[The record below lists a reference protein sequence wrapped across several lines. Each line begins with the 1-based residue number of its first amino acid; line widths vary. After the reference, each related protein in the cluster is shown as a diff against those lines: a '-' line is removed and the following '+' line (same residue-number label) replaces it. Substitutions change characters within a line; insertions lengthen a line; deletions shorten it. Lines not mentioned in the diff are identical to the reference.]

1 MFSLRSLVAGAILMA
16 APVLAAVTPQQI
28 ADSLK
33 SITKQARELQAPA
46 QSITNVNAPLIIIRQ
61 GPLPP
66 LIKGFEEIV
75 STANALI
82 DQLPNTEPIQK
93 RNVPSRITRRGPD
106 AELVFETFRA
116 LVRAHQDLLNILI
129 GKAGLLTRTPF
140 VGRPIASV
148 LRKVEGSPDLDQTI
162 SFTLINLTEAR
173 ARDIESEAKS
183 LGNTLDLCIKQW
195 EGLQP

>member
-33 SITKQARELQAPA
+33 SITKQARELHAPA

-61 GPLPP
+61 GPLPVRLFKLILESLNLLTPTKQP

-116 LVRAHQDLLNILI
+116 VCSSFHDHYSTRFYLLYADFFSACSCSPGPVEYPDWKGWASDEDPLCWPAHCFRSSQ
-129 GKAGLLTRTPF
+129 G
-140 VGRPIASV
+140 
-148 LRKVEGSPDLDQTI
+148 
-162 SFTLINLTEAR
+162 
-173 ARDIESEAKS
+173 
-183 LGNTLDLCIKQW
+183 
-195 EGLQP
+195 